1 VTDRA
6 KVPAPAEARSDA
18 RASEPALGDFYLSA
32 GDLTHA
38 EETFSA
44 QLATAPLHL
53 RAELWRKIG
62 DCRDRRGDPT
72 AAQAALAEARIA
84 AEEAGDLLEAAR
96 AELVLGKSR
105 FHAGDL
111 DGAWKAAESARSIL
125 RERGGVADRGLAENL
140 LGGIAYRRGDLE
152 LARRHFEKSVYIG
165 KQGGD
170 LTLLARGYN
179 NLGLIYKEMGDWDQA
194 IDALHASLGFDATA
208 ANYDARYTAWINL
221 GIVYQKRSEWRPAA
235 AEFKRANKYCREVGN
250 PLGLVRSLLGNA
262 AVLRGERSFAAAE
275 QAITEAESLA
285 ERHGYAREIALAEAL
300 RSWMDLDQGQLAS
313 AARALEKARAAAG
326 PLADAGDL
334 APHLGRL
341 AAHLALA
348 QGDAPAALEIALVAG
363 EQARLAGDRYERAAL
378 ARAEGEALARLGRTA
393 EAEVAFERAARALRR
408 MGERQELGH
417 TLLAWGMLPDAAK
430 ASAHERILEA
440 RALLAEI
447 QDRPGQVQA
456 AMELARHHLQQG
468 WEAEALAASRE
479 AWDGLSELAPEELPA
494 LRAALR
500 ALQRSIE
507 SEIAV
512 HAVPARS
519 RYLALNSLLAGVRA
533 EEGEHARARL
543 LERVAELLGADGA
556 ALLPT
561 PAGDSGRASPGRI
574 EAACGLRAQ
583 EMRALAALCEQLD
596 GELVRRPLHYTVDGR
611 GSDLLRDTPLA
622 ALRPIASAIIW
633 RITDLNGRT
642 WALYFD
648 RVRTDGR
655 PPFGRGDLE
664 LLAALAEHW
673 PPLLART
680 ALGERRAGS
689 AEIGLNLGT
698 YVVESSAIRTIL
710 SQLAR
715 LQSNS
720 IRVLL
725 QGETGTGKGQLARIL
740 HLNSPRAARPFRV
753 LNCATLPDTLLESEL
768 FGHVKGSFT
777 GAIGDKIGLLEE
789 AEGGTIFLD
798 DIEKAGSS
806 VQRGLL
812 HFLDGGEIR
821 PVGSTRSRQIDVRV
835 ICATSSADLS
845 EDVRVGRFSKDLY
858 YRLQHFTVTV
868 PPLRERQED
877 ILPLARHFQA
887 RFRAEFGGGPDQ
899 LDPEVTA
906 RLVQHDWPGNV
917 RELENVIRQAV
928 ALGRDHPVITVDL
941 LPPSLQNVS
950 SASPPAGCRL
960 ADLVEQ
966 LEANRVRTVLAEC
979 RGNKSRAS
987 IALGITRKGLR
998 NKIRRYGIAD
1008 SGVSD

>member
-1 VTDRA
+1 
-6 KVPAPAEARSDA
+6 
-18 RASEPALGDFYLSA
+18 
-32 GDLTHA
+32 
-38 EETFSA
+38 
-44 QLATAPLHL
+44 
-53 RAELWRKIG
+53 
-62 DCRDRRGDPT
+62 
-72 AAQAALAEARIA
+72 
-84 AEEAGDLLEAAR
+84 
-96 AELVLGKSR
+96 
-105 FHAGDL
+105 
-111 DGAWKAAESARSIL
+111 
-125 RERGGVADRGLAENL
+125 
-140 LGGIAYRRGDLE
+140 
-152 LARRHFEKSVYIG
+152 
-165 KQGGD
+165 
-170 LTLLARGYN
+170 
-179 NLGLIYKEMGDWDQA
+179 
-194 IDALHASLGFDATA
+194 
-208 ANYDARYTAWINL
+208 
-221 GIVYQKRSEWRPAA
+221 
-235 AEFKRANKYCREVGN
+235 
-250 PLGLVRSLLGNA
+250 
-262 AVLRGERSFAAAE
+262 
-275 QAITEAESLA
+275 
-285 ERHGYAREIALAEAL
+285 
-300 RSWMDLDQGQLAS
+300 
-313 AARALEKARAAAG
+313 
-326 PLADAGDL
+326 
-334 APHLGRL
+334 
-341 AAHLALA
+341 
-348 QGDAPAALEIALVAG
+348 
-363 EQARLAGDRYERAAL
+363 
-378 ARAEGEALARLGRTA
+378 
-393 EAEVAFERAARALRR
+393 

-417 TLLAWGMLPDAAK
+417 TLLAWGMLPDVAK

-447 QDRPGQVQA
+447 GDRPGQIQA
-456 AMELARHHLQQG
+456 AMELARHHLAQG
-468 WEAEALAASRE
+468 WEAEALTASRE
-479 AWDGLSELAPEELPA
+479 AWDCLTELGPEELPA
-494 LRAALR
+494 LRAGLC
-500 ALQRSIE
+500 ALQRTIE

-519 RYLALNSLLAGVRA
+519 RYLALNALLAGVRS

-543 LERVAELLGADGA
+543 LERVAELVGADGA
-556 ALLPT
+556 ALLPMAG
-561 PAGDSGRASPGRI
+561 AGDDVRSRGNRI
-574 EAACGLRAQ
+574 EAACGLRPQ
-583 EMRALAALCEQLD
+583 EMRALAALGATLD
-596 GELVRRPLHYTVDGR
+596 GELLPGPLHYTVDGR
-611 GSDLLRDTPLA
+611 GCELLRDTPLA

-633 RITDLNGRT
+633 RITDVNGRP

-680 ALGERRAGS
+680 GMRRANS
-689 AEIGLNLGT
+689 AEIGLNLGS
-698 YVVESSAIRTIL
+698 YVVESGAIRKIL
-710 SQLAR
+710 FQLAR

-845 EDVRVGRFSKDLY
+845 EDVRAGRFSKDLY

-877 ILPLARHFQA
+877 ILPLARHFLT
-887 RFRAEFGGGPDQ
+887 RFTTEFGGGPTE
-899 LDPEVTA
+899 LDPGVA
-906 RLVQHDWPGNV
+906 SRLVQHDWPGNV
-917 RELENVIRQAV
+917 RELENVIRHAV
-928 ALGRDHPVITVDL
+928 ALGRDHPVITADL
-941 LPPSLQNVS
+941 LPAPLQMTGGL
-950 SASPPAGCRL
+950 AAGLPTAGRL

-966 LEANRVRTVLAEC
+966 LEAERVRAVLSEC
-979 RGNKSRAS
+979 KGNKSRAS

-1008 SGVSD
+1008 PAASD